1 VHAPADVLAPAR
13 DPRRSS
19 GTRRPASESAP
30 ADDRSAPGAASVTDA
45 MRAAT
50 LAAGIAAGIARE
62 VYPERA
68 EDPAFRSLLQ
78 SCVRENVQAVLDLWA
93 DRTTLDDVA
102 PDHAL
107 GFARA
112 AAEARIPL
120 SALERTYWLGA
131 GRLWDAW
138 VEQITRAAPGPEDL
152 QAYVGVPG
160 RLLFAYVDRV
170 LAVVVPCYEAT
181 RASMVRRVDDLRRAA
196 LDELLAGDGPA
207 DPRWETTLGYRLGA
221 VHLAVLVEP
230 DGRVPRETIE
240 GRIAEAAGATATT
253 VRDEDDGAWV
263 LWLGRPDGFEGE
275 PSARLRSHL
284 ATIAGSVAVG
294 EPCAGV
300 GGFRRS
306 RAQALLAR
314 RVRRV
319 VADATGGSGACWYAD
334 VRLEA
339 LLLRDE
345 AQARTFVAEELG
357 PLAGEDPH
365 DVRVRRSLLA
375 WLSCGSQAAAAAA
388 LGVHENTVRQHVR
401 RAEAV
406 LPTVLA
412 HRRTELLVALRLDA
426 VLRAVE

>member
-1 VHAPADVLAPAR
+1 MHARTDLLDRAP
-13 DPRRSS
+13 S
-19 GTRRPASESAP
+19 ASTSA
-30 ADDRSAPGAASVTDA
+30 ATVTVA
-45 MRAAT
+45 MRPAT
-50 LAAGIAAGIARE
+50 LAAAIAAGIARE
-62 VYPERA
+62 VYPERG

-78 SCVRENVQAVLDLWA
+78 SCVRENVEAILDLWA
-93 DRTTLDDVA
+93 GRTTLEDVS

-112 AAEARIPL
+112 TAEARIPL

-138 VEQITRAAPGPEDL
+138 VEEVTVAAPGPEDL
-152 QAYVGVPG
+152 QALVGEPG

-170 LAVVVPCYEAT
+170 LGVVVPCYEAT
-181 RASMVRRVDDLRRAA
+181 RASMVRRVDDLRRAV
-196 LDELLAGDGPA
+196 LDELLADDGPA
-207 DPRWETTLGYRLGA
+207 DPRWDTTLGYRLGA
-221 VHLAVLVEP
+221 EHLAVLVEP
-230 DGRVPRETIE
+230 EGRVPRETLAA
-240 GRIAEAAGATATT
+240 RIAEAAGATATT
-253 VRDEDDGAWV
+253 VRDEEDGAWV
-263 LWLGRPDGFEGE
+263 LWLGRPDGFADE
-275 PSARLRSHL
+275 PMGRLRAHL

-294 EPCAGV
+294 EPGGGV
-300 GGFRRS
+300 DGFRRS
-306 RAQALLAR
+306 RVQALLAR

-319 VADATGGSGACWYAD
+319 VVEATGDTCTCWYAD

-345 AQARTFVAEELG
+345 GQARNFVAEELG

-401 RAEAV
+401 RAESV
-406 LPTVLA
+406 LPAVLA

-426 VLRAVE
+426 VLQSTE